1 MTETIECYQEI
12 IGQKYAWEEA
22 VQVCKQ
28 NKAQI
33 TEFLDIRKPSE
44 IFFAGCTSPYYAG
57 MCAAAFWR
65 SETGMQAKAIPSS
78 ELVLYPATYYPNPTD
93 NPILIA
99 LSRSGKTT
107 ETLLAVEE
115 FNRRYPGRVIVIGC
129 NPDSQL
135 TRIAGLNILLPN
147 SAENTI
153 PQTRSLSAMFLSTL
167 LITAYYTGQIEM
179 IDALHQAP
187 SKVDSILLDSDAK
200 VKALIGEREFK
211 NIFVLGSGPL
221 YGMALEIGLKL
232 MEMTNTDA
240 FSYPFLESRHGP
252 RSLIDENTLVIGM
265 YSRGGLKYEAQLMD
279 ELTSKHG
286 ATTLAIIPQ
295 AGWETGRVS
304 ASISVD
310 SDWPDGYLSLAY
322 LPVGQLA
329 AFYCAIAK
337 GLNPDVARN
346 HTPFVEIQ
354 RFDN

>member
-12 IGQKYAWEEA
+12 IGQRTAWEEA
-22 VQVCKQ
+22 VQVCKE

-33 TEFLDIRKPSE
+33 TEYLDIRKPSE
-44 IFFAGCTSPYYAG
+44 IFFTGCTSPYYAG
-57 MCAAAFWR
+57 TCAAAFWR
-65 SETGMQAKAIPSS
+65 SETGMEAKAIPSS
-78 ELVLYPATYYPNPTD
+78 ELVLYPAYYYPNPTG

-129 NPDSQL
+129 NPESQL
-135 TRIAGLNILLPN
+135 TKMASLNLLLPK

-153 PQTRSLSAMFLSTL
+153 PQTRSLSAMYLSAL
-167 LITAYYTGQIEM
+167 LITSYYTGQVETIE
-179 IDALHQAP
+179 ALHQAP
-187 SKVDSILLDSDAK
+187 SKVDSILEGSDAK
-200 VKALIGEREFK
+200 VKVLIDGREFK

-232 MEMTNTDA
+232 MEMTTTDA

-265 YSRGGLKYEAQLMD
+265 YSRGGLKYEAQLMN
-279 ELTSKHG
+279 ELTTRHG
-286 ATTLAIIPQ
+286 ATTLAIVPQ

-304 ASISVD
+304 ASISVN
-310 SDWPDGYLSLAY
+310 SDWPDGYLGLAY

-329 AFYCAIAK
+329 SFYCAAAK
-337 GLNPDVARN
+337 GLNPDTARH
-346 HTPFVEIQ
+346 HTPYVEIQ